1 MEVEEEQEVGRSDSF
16 TGMET
21 EQSVWS
27 VVPEQ
32 VEQSELSLSDSETW
46 QYSRTGQGRSLYLKL
61 SFRPLGN

>member
-1 MEVEEEQEVGRSDSF
+1 MEVEEEQEVGRSDLF

-32 VEQSELSLSDSETW
+32 VEQSELSLSDSGT
-46 QYSRTGQGRSLYLKL
+46 
-61 SFRPLGN
+61 